1 MAQAS
6 TATAAELAQ
15 RWAADPRW
23 KDIERTY
30 TAEDVVRLSGSV
42 REEHT
47 PARRGAERLW
57 RQLHEQ
63 DYIHAL
69 GALTG
74 GQAVQ
79 QVKAGLQAI
88 YLSGWQVAA
97 DANQAGHTYPDQSL
111 YPANS
116 VPQVVRRIN
125 NALLRAD
132 QIATAEGGSDTTD
145 WLAPIVADAEAGF
158 GGPLNAFELTK
169 AMIAAGAAGI
179 HYEDQLASEKKCGH
193 LGGKVLVPTGQH
205 IRTLNAAR
213 LAADIADLPTVIVTR
228 TDALAANLLTSDIDE
243 RDARFVTGERTA
255 EGFYR
260 VENGMA
266 PVIARGLAYAPYA
279 DLIWV
284 ETGTPDLAQARE
296 FAEAIHA
303 EHPDQMLAYNCS
315 PSFNWKAALDD
326 DQIATFQREL
336 AAMGYRFQFIT
347 LAGFHSL
354 NHGMFDLARGY
365 AQHGMYFYLPKL
377 ENRYEARLWNDIFVL
392 AQDLLGIPRGT
403 VRATI
408 LIETITAAFEMEE
421 ILYEL
426 REHSAGLNAGRW
438 DYLFSL
444 IKTFGHRTDFL
455 LPDRAKVTMTAPFM
469 RAYTELLV
477 RTCHKRGAHAID
489 GMAAPVPSKDAA
501 AHEAALAKVRLDKE
515 REAEDGFD
523 GSWVAHP
530 GLAPVCRTAFDDVLG
545 DRPHQMERTR
555 DEAEVTAAD
564 LLTVRRISGPPTRE
578 GVRTNIAV
586 ALRYFDA
593 WLRGSGAVAVN
604 GLMEDAATA
613 EIARVQIWQWLRHRV
628 IDRETVLRVL
638 DDEAAALGAEFPW
651 AQVEEVSSL
660 FERTAMARELPP
672 FFTPDACSRHL
683 VRRAEAHS

>member
-79 QVKAGLQAI
+79 QVKA
-88 YLSGWQVAA
+88 
-97 DANQAGHTYPDQSL
+97 
-111 YPANS
+111 
-116 VPQVVRRIN
+116 
-125 NALLRAD
+125 
-132 QIATAEGGSDTTD
+132 
-145 WLAPIVADAEAGF
+145 
-158 GGPLNAFELTK
+158 
-169 AMIAAGAAGI
+169 
-179 HYEDQLASEKKCGH
+179 
-193 LGGKVLVPTGQH
+193 
-205 IRTLNAAR
+205 
-213 LAADIADLPTVIVTR
+213 
-228 TDALAANLLTSDIDE
+228 
-243 RDARFVTGERTA
+243 
-255 EGFYR
+255 
-260 VENGMA
+260 
-266 PVIARGLAYAPYA
+266 
-279 DLIWV
+279 
-284 ETGTPDLAQARE
+284 
-296 FAEAIHA
+296 
-303 EHPDQMLAYNCS
+303 
-315 PSFNWKAALDD
+315 ALDD

-392 AQDLLGIPRGT
+392 AQGLLGIPRGT
-403 VRATI
+403 VRATV

-469 RAYTELLV
+469 LAYTELLV
-477 RTCHKRGAHAID
+477 RTCHKRGAHAIG

-672 FFTPDACSRHL
+672 FFTPDAYSRHL
-683 VRRAEAHS
+683 VRRAEARS